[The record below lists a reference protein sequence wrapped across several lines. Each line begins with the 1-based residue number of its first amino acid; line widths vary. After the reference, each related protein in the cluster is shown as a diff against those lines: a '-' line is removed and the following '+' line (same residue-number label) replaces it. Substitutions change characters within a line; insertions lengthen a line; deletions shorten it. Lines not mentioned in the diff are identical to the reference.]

1 MSGTVSLV
9 QYPNT
14 HKTVSACSTA
24 MTETLS
30 EYVNRILRQKGCSLR
45 EVSDRSDGN
54 IDASYVSRIATG
66 KVVNVTTDKLQA
78 LARGLGVDVME
89 LCAVIYRQKHS
100 QAGMHSAGILENL
113 GRLTDEE
120 KRAVAE
126 MIHNLLEDKKG

>member
-1 MSGTVSLV
+1 MKES
-9 QYPNT
+9 
-14 HKTVSACSTA
+14 
-24 MTETLS
+24 LS
-30 EYVNRILRQKGCSLR
+30 EYINRTIRQKGCSLR
-45 EVSDRSDGN
+45 EVSDRSDGK
-54 IDASYVSRIATG
+54 IDASYVSRIASG

-100 QAGMHSAGILENL
+100 QADMHSADILENL

-126 MIHNLLEDKKG
+126 MINNLLEDKKG

>member
-1 MSGTVSLV
+1 
-9 QYPNT
+9 
-14 HKTVSACSTA
+14 

-30 EYVNRILRQKGCSLR
+30 EYVNRILRQNRCSLR
-45 EVSDRSDGN
+45 KVSDRSDGN

-89 LCAVIYRQKHS
+89 LCAVIYRQKHP
-100 QAGMHSAGILENL
+100 QAGMHSADILENL

>member
-1 MSGTVSLV
+1 
-9 QYPNT
+9 
-14 HKTVSACSTA
+14 

-54 IDASYVSRIATG
+54 IDAGYVSRIATG

-78 LARGLGVDVME
+78 LARGLGIDVME
-89 LCAVIYRQKHS
+89 LYAVIYRQKHS
-100 QAGMHSAGILENL
+100 QAGIQSADILEKL

-120 KRAVAE
+120 KQAVAE
-126 MIHNLLEDKKG
+126 MSHNLLEDKKG